1 MISRSIYMKCYVLD
15 IAQSYKYIE
24 FNFVKRYNDYFC
36 LKILEAQEG
45 QLKLLWFY
53 DWNDETGSNLLKLN
67 RSFTYFAN

>member
-45 QLKLLWFY
+45 QLKLF
-53 DWNDETGSNLLKLN
+53 
-67 RSFTYFAN
+67 